1 MAVMIDIPGIG
12 QVEAQNAASEA
23 TLKAILAAMGGGGG
37 GGRGGPGGG
46 GGGPGGGG
54 PGGGG
59 GGGAGGGGALGL
71 ASAAVSK
78 SFKGVGFMAGIAVA
92 GIGKLKDTAIQAA
105 GAYVK
110 FSDTVTGAV
119 ESLSR
124 LDGSA
129 TGAAQMFSGI
139 PIFGKLFT
147 AVAGAADDV
156 TKSFVAVSQ
165 TGATFGG
172 SISNFAT
179 AASQAGMSMAEF
191 GSMIQK
197 NGNAMTAFGTTTE
210 GGAANF
216 ARVSKQLR
224 STSSELYA
232 LGFSTQD
239 INQGLASYGAL
250 MKSQGLQGKK
260 SNAEL
265 AQGAK
270 TYLKEMDALAK
281 ATGQSR
287 SQIEESMAAMAKDAQ
302 FQASM
307 AGLGEGVRNSFLAVT
322 GGLPKGLEN
331 FAKDIMSTGTATT
344 EENQKLMAMMPQ
356 SAAMLQRMN
365 QKMQRGEA
373 VSMEERNALNNLMKQ
388 EGAKN
393 LKNIKYA
400 GAASAEL
407 GGTVNALAATQQI
420 NADGIK
426 EATEEQKKA
435 AAETDKMNQ
444 KMQQFQAAIAEVG
457 NKFKMLL
464 ANSGILDYLM
474 SAFGTVASLA
484 EKYLVPA
491 FNLVVSVAMK
501 LWEGMSLLLAPVIS
515 YLSEKFGSSGLG
527 GTVEFIDGIMNA
539 VFPVLGG
546 IVRGA
551 ILAFDGLYNGVM
563 QIIQPLAELMSNV
576 FGVSESTGGFGEI
589 LIEVG
594 AFIGEVFQVLGT
606 VIGVLIKVFD
616 VLFTP
621 IIKTVVA
628 ILGGLWTVIK
638 GVVNGLA
645 GFMDIIQDVGSFFD
659 SLMDQILFAIGKL
672 TKGLAGISEKEY
684 AERQAASEQRKKDRA
699 EERSLRKTNNDDTT
713 KAQKD
718 GLKKDEVQFKEKKLT
733 SDRLTA
739 GAKKEAEAKEAAVK
753 AQEKLLDYSAGPEE
767 LLKQFSSKQG
777 GAVEIGIKKQEIGK
791 EKDAADKELAAAKTG
806 AEKKAAAEKIEAAEK
821 KLEALSKA
829 EALAKTQTTTT
840 STDTPAGPAS
850 AKPQPTTQTDTG
862 KKALEADAE
871 KKKQEAEAK
880 AKTDAEAKAKEE
892 AAAKE
897 KQEQDK
903 KSQESPSVLLA
914 ELNTKMATLLKY
926 TFTVAHNTNENVTA
940 TRGLNKNLYKA

>member
-1 MAVMIDIPGIG
+1 
-12 QVEAQNAASEA
+12 
-23 TLKAILAAMGGGGG
+23 
-37 GGRGGPGGG
+37 
-46 GGGPGGGG
+46 
-54 PGGGG
+54 
-59 GGGAGGGGALGL
+59 
-71 ASAAVSK
+71 
-78 SFKGVGFMAGIAVA
+78 
-92 GIGKLKDTAIQAA
+92 
-105 GAYVK
+105 
-110 FSDTVTGAV
+110 
-119 ESLSR
+119 
-124 LDGSA
+124 
-129 TGAAQMFSGI
+129 MFSGI

-210 GGAANF
+210 GGASNF

-270 TYLKEMDALAK
+270 SYLKEMDALAK

-287 SQIEESMAAMAKDAQ
+287 SQVEESMAAMAKDAQ

-307 AGLGEGVRNSFLAVT
+307 SGLGEGVRNSFLAVT
-322 GGLPKGLEN
+322 GGLPKGLET

-373 VSMEERNALNNLMKQ
+373 VTLEERNALNNLMKQ
-388 EGAKN
+388 EGGKQ
-393 LKNIKYA
+393 LQNIKYA

-420 NADGIK
+420 NTNGIK

-464 ANSGILDYLM
+464 ANSGILDYLI
-474 SAFGTVASLA
+474 SAFGTVANLA

-501 LWEGMSLLLAPVIS
+501 IWEGMSLLLAPVID
-515 YLSEKFGSSGLG
+515 YLSEKFGASGLG

-546 IVRGA
+546 LVRGA

-563 QIIQPLAELMSNV
+563 QIIQPLKELMSNI
-576 FGVSESTGGFGEI
+576 FGVSESAGGFGEI
-589 LIEVG
+589 LIKVG
-594 AFIGEVFQVLGT
+594 AFVGEAFQVLGT
-606 VIGVLIKVFD
+606 AVGVLIKVFD
-616 VLFTP
+616 FMFTP
-621 IIKTVVA
+621 IIKAVVA
-628 ILGGLWTVIK
+628 ILGGMWTVVKDVI
-638 GVVNGLA
+638 NGLA
-645 GFMDIIQDVGSFFD
+645 KFMDIIQDVGSFFD
-659 SLMDQILFAIGKL
+659 DLMDQILFAIGKL

-684 AERQAASEQRKKDRA
+684 AERKEQSDQRKKDRA
-699 EERSLRKTNNDDTT
+699 EERALRKTNNDELT
-713 KAQKD
+713 KAQIT
-718 GLKKDEVQFKEKKLT
+718 GLKKDEAQFKEKKLT
-733 SDRLTA
+733 HDRLTT

-767 LLKQFSSKQG
+767 LLKQFSGKQG
-777 GAVEIGIKKQEIGK
+777 GSVEIGIKKQEIGK
-791 EKDAADKELAAAKTG
+791 EKDAANKELTEAKTT
-806 AEKKAAAEKIEAAEK
+806 AEKKAAIEKVEAAEK
-821 KLEALSKA
+821 KLEALTKA
-829 EALAKTQTTTT
+829 EKAQKEAEKQQIIKDFEKSGNEKADAEAKEKAAVPAPAKPQPTTAP
-840 STDTPAGPAS
+840 TDKPAVPAS
-850 AKPQPTTQTDTG
+850 AKPQPTTQTDAG

-880 AKTDAEAKAKEE
+880 AKADAEAKAKED
-892 AAAKE
+892 AVAKE

-914 ELNTKMATLLKY
+914 ELNTKMAQMIKLQAQT
-926 TFTVAHNTNENVTA
+926 TTNTYEGVLA
-940 TRGLNKNLYKA
+940 TKGLNKNLYKA

>member
-23 TLKAILAAMGGGGG
+23 TLKAILAAMGGGG
-37 GGRGGPGGG
+37 RGGPGGG
-46 GGGPGGGG
+46 GGAGGGG
-54 PGGGG
+54 GGASGG

-71 ASAAVSK
+71 ASSALSK
-78 SFKGVGFMAGIAVA
+78 SFKGIGFMAGMAVS
-92 GIGKLKDTAIQAA
+92 GIGKLKNGAIQAA

-110 FSDTVTGAV
+110 FSDATVGAV
-119 ESLSR
+119 AALSR

-129 TGAAQMFSGI
+129 SSAADIFSSV
-139 PIFGKLFT
+139 PIFGTLFK
-147 AVAGAADDV
+147 AVAAAADDV
-156 TKSFVAVSQ
+156 TKSYVAVAS

-172 SISNFAT
+172 SISNFAS
-179 AASQAGMSMAEF
+179 AASQAGMSLADF
-191 GSMIQK
+191 GAIIQK

-210 GGAANF
+210 GGASNF

-287 SQIEESMAAMAKDAQ
+287 AQVEESMAAMAKDAQ

-307 AGLGEGVRNSFLAVT
+307 SGLGEGVRNSFLAVT
-322 GGLPKGLEN
+322 GGLPKGLET

-373 VSMEERNALNNLMKQ
+373 VTLEERNALNNLMKQ

-393 LKNIKYA
+393 LQNIKYA

-420 NADGIK
+420 NADGLK
-426 EATEEQKKA
+426 QATEEQKKA

-444 KMQQFQAAIAEVG
+444 KMQQFQSAIAEVG

-474 SAFGTVASLA
+474 SAFSTVANLA

-501 LWEGMSLLLAPVIS
+501 IWEGMSLLLAPVIS
-515 YLSEKFGSSGLG
+515 YLSEKFGASGLG

-551 ILAFDGLYNGVM
+551 IFAFDGLYAGVM
-563 QIIQPLAELMSNV
+563 SIIQPLKELYMKI
-576 FGVSESTGGFGEI
+576 FGVTDSAGGFGEI

-594 AFIGEVFQVLGT
+594 AMAGDIFQTLGSIIGSVINILGFVLTPVIHTLVEVFKFLY
-606 VIGVLIKVFD
+606 
-616 VLFTP
+616 
-621 IIKTVVA
+621 
-628 ILGGLWTVIK
+628 GLVKIAA
-638 GVVNGLA
+638 VGLA
-645 GFMDIIQDVGSFFD
+645 KLGDTLQDVGMFFD
-659 SLMDQILFAIGKL
+659 RLFDQILAALGKM
-672 TKGLAGISEKEY
+672 TKGLFGISQEEYDQREKN
-684 AERQAASEQRKKDRA
+684 RQSLQEDRDKTRKIRDD
-699 EERSLRKTNNDDTT
+699 ERSRTQEKVQQSKNELKQDT
-713 KAQKD
+713 
-718 GLKKDEVQFKEKKLT
+718 KKFKEQKLT
-733 SDRLTA
+733 HDKLT
-739 GAKKEAEAKEAAVK
+739 GAAKREAEAKEAAVK

-767 LLKQFSSKQG
+767 LLKQFSGKQG

-829 EALAKTQTTTT
+829 EALAK
-840 STDTPAGPAS
+840 S
-850 AKPQPTTQTDTG
+850 QPTTKTSSVDSS

-871 KKKQEAEAK
+871 KKTADAEVKAK
-880 AKTDAEAKAKEE
+880 ADAEAKAKEE

-897 KQEQDK
+897 KEEQNK
-903 KSQESPSVLLA
+903 KSQESPSTLLA
-914 ELNTKMATLLKY
+914 ELNTKMAKLITLQAQ
-926 TFTVAHNTNENVTA
+926 TTTNTYENVMA
-940 TRGLNKNLYKA
+940 TKGLNKNLYKA

>member
-46 GGGPGGGG
+46 GGGGSP

-59 GGGAGGGGALGL
+59 GGGGASGGALGL

-78 SFKGVGFMAGIAVA
+78 SFKSVGFMAGMAVS

-129 TGAAQMFSGI
+129 TGAAQMFSSI
-139 PIFGKLFT
+139 PIFGKLFS

-210 GGAANF
+210 GGASNF

-224 STSSELYA
+224 GTSSELYA

-287 SQIEESMAAMAKDAQ
+287 AQVEESMAAMAKDAQ

-307 AGLGEGVRNSFLAVT
+307 SGLGEGVRNSFLAVT
-322 GGLPKGLEN
+322 GGLPKGLET

-373 VSMEERNALNNLMKQ
+373 VTLEERNALNNLMKQ

-393 LKNIKYA
+393 LQNIKYA

-420 NADGIK
+420 NADGLK
-426 EATEEQKKA
+426 QATEEQKKA

-464 ANSGILDYLM
+464 ANSGILDYLI
-474 SAFGTVASLA
+474 SAFGTVANLA

-501 LWEGMSLLLAPVIS
+501 IWEGMSLLLAPVIS

-563 QIIQPLAELMSNV
+563 QIIQPFKELMGNL

-594 AFIGEVFQVLGT
+594 AFLGEVFQVLGT
-606 VIGVLIKVFD
+606 AIGVLIKVFD
-616 VLFTP
+616 FMFTP

-628 ILGGLWTVIK
+628 ILGGLWSVVK
-638 GVVNGLA
+638 GVVYGLA
-645 GFMDIIQDVGSFFD
+645 KFMDIVQDVGSFFD
-659 SLMDQILFAIGKL
+659 DLMDQILFAIGKL
-672 TKGLAGISEKEY
+672 TKGFAGISETEY
-684 AERQAASEQRKKDRA
+684 AERKAASDQRKKDRA
-699 EERSLRKTNNDDTT
+699 EERSLRKTNNDEA
-713 KAQKD
+713 KQAQKD
-718 GLKKDEVQFKEKKLT
+718 GLKEDSKKFKEQKLT
-733 SDRLTA
+733 HDRLTA

-767 LLKQFSSKQG
+767 LLKQFSGKQG

-821 KLEALSKA
+821 KLEALTKA
-829 EALAKTQTTTT
+829 EALAKSQPATKT
-840 STDTPAGPAS
+840 SNVDS
-850 AKPQPTTQTDTG
+850 G

-871 KKKQEAEAK
+871 KKTADAEAK
-880 AKTDAEAKAKEE
+880 AKTDAEAKAKED

-897 KQEQDK
+897 KEEQNK
-903 KSQESPSVLLA
+903 KSQESPSTLLA
-914 ELNTKMATLLKY
+914 ELNTKMAQLIKLQAQT
-926 TFTVAHNTNENVTA
+926 TTNTYENVMA
-940 TRGLNKNLYKA
+940 TKGLNKNLYKA

>member
-1 MAVMIDIPGIG
+1 
-12 QVEAQNAASEA
+12 
-23 TLKAILAAMGGGGG
+23 
-37 GGRGGPGGG
+37 
-46 GGGPGGGG
+46 
-54 PGGGG
+54 
-59 GGGAGGGGALGL
+59 
-71 ASAAVSK
+71 
-78 SFKGVGFMAGIAVA
+78 MAGMAVA
-92 GIGKLKDTAIQAA
+92 GIGKLKDGALQAA
-105 GAYVK
+105 GAYVQ
-110 FSDTVTGAV
+110 FSNTVVGAV

-129 TGAAQMFSGI
+129 TGAAQMFSSI
-139 PIFGKLFT
+139 PIFGKMFT

-156 TKSFVAVSQ
+156 TKSFNAVSQ

-191 GSMIQK
+191 GAMIQK

-224 STSSELYA
+224 STNSELYA

-250 MKSQGLQGKK
+250 MKAQGLQGKK

-287 SQIEESMAAMAKDAQ
+287 QQIEESMAAMAKDAQ

-307 AGLGEGVRNSFLAVT
+307 AGLGEGVRNSFLSVT
-322 GGLPKGLEN
+322 SGLPKGLEG
-331 FAKDIMSTGTATT
+331 FAKDIMATGTATT

-373 VSMEERNALNNLMKQ
+373 VTMEERNALNNMMKA
-388 EGAKN
+388 EGGRN
-393 LKNIKYA
+393 LQNIKSA

-407 GGTVNALAATQQI
+407 AGTVNALAATQQI
-420 NADGIK
+420 NKDGLK

-435 AAETDKMNQ
+435 AAETDKMNK
-444 KMQQFQAAIAEVG
+444 KMQEFQAAIAEVG

-464 ANSGILDYLM
+464 ANSGILDYLI
-474 SAFGTVASLA
+474 SAFGTVANLA

-501 LWEGMSLLLAPVIS
+501 IWEGMSLLLAPVID
-515 YLSEKFGSSGLG
+515 YLSEKFGSTGLG

-546 IVRGA
+546 LVRGA

-563 QIIQPLAELMSNV
+563 QIINPLKELMGNI

-589 LIEVG
+589 LIKVG
-594 AFIGEVFQVLGT
+594 AFLGEVFQMLGT
-606 VIGVLIKVFD
+606 VIGAVIKVIDFALSPVIKFLVGVFQ
-616 VLFTP
+616 VLWSIT
-621 IIKTVVA
+621 
-628 ILGGLWTVIK
+628 K
-638 GVVNGLA
+638 GVVSVFA

-659 SLMDQILFAIGKL
+659 DLMDQILFAIGKL
-672 TKGLAGISEKEY
+672 TKGLAGINEKEY
-684 AERQAASEQRKKDRA
+684 AERKAASDQRKKDRA
-699 EERSLRKTNNDDTT
+699 EERSLRKSGNDEAVKNQT
-713 KAQKD
+713 D
-718 GLKKDEVQFKEKKLT
+718 GLKQDSKKFKEQKLT
-733 SDRLTA
+733 HDRLTA

-753 AQEKLLDYSAGPEE
+753 AQEKLLDYTSGPEE
-767 LLKQFSSKQG
+767 LLKQFSGKQG

-791 EKDAADKELAAAKTG
+791 EKDAANKELAEAKTT
-806 AEKKAAAEKIEAAEK
+806 AEKKAALEKVEAAEK

-829 EALAKTQTTTT
+829 EALAKSQ
-840 STDTPAGPAS
+840 PAS
-850 AKPQPTTQTDTG
+850 KTSNVDSG

-871 KKKQEAEAK
+871 KKKQEEEAK
-880 AKTDAEAKAKEE
+880 TKSDAEAKAKEE

-903 KSQESPSVLLA
+903 KSQESPSTLLA
-914 ELNTKMATLLKY
+914 ELNTKMAQLIKLQAQTTTN
-926 TFTVAHNTNENVTA
+926 TFETVMA
-940 TRGLNKNLYKA
+940 TKGLNKNLYKT

>member
-12 QVEAQNAASEA
+12 QVEAKNAASEA
-23 TLKAILAAMGGGGG
+23 TLKAILAAIRGGGLG
-37 GGRGGPGGG
+37 GGRGGAGAPGGAGGG
-46 GGGPGGGG
+46 GA
-54 PGGGG
+54 G

-71 ASAAVSK
+71 ASAALSK
-78 SFKGVGFMAGIAVA
+78 SFKGVGFMAGMAVS
-92 GIGKLKDTAIQAA
+92 GIGKLKDTAIMAA

-179 AASQAGMSMAEF
+179 AASQAGMTMAEF
-191 GSMIQK
+191 GAMIQK

-210 GGAANF
+210 GGSANF

-287 SQIEESMAAMAKDAQ
+287 AQVEESMAAMARDAQ

-307 AGLGEGVRNSFLAVT
+307 SGLGEGVRNSFLAVT
-322 GGLPKGLEN
+322 SGLPKGLDE
-331 FAKDIMSTGTATT
+331 FAKDIMATGTATT

-373 VSMEERNALNNLMKQ
+373 VTLDERNALNNMMKQ

-393 LKNIKYA
+393 LQNIKYA

-407 GGTVNALAATQQI
+407 SGTVNRLAATQQI
-420 NADGIK
+420 NSDGLK
-426 EATEEQKKA
+426 QATEEQKKA

-444 KMQQFQAAIAEVG
+444 KMQQFQSAIAEVG

-464 ANSGILDYLM
+464 ANSGMLDYLM
-474 SAFGTVASLA
+474 SAFGTVADLA

-501 LWEGMSLLLAPVIS
+501 LWEGMSLLLAPVVD
-515 YLSEKFGSSGLG
+515 YLSEKFGATGLG
-527 GTVEFIDGIMNA
+527 GTVEFIDGLMNA
-539 VFPVLGG
+539 VFPVLSG

-551 ILAFDGLYNGVM
+551 ILAFDGLYTGVM
-563 QIIQPLAELMSNV
+563 SIINPLADMMKNI
-576 FGVSESTGGFGEI
+576 FGVSDSTTSFGEV
-589 LIEVG
+589 LIDVG
-594 AFIGEVFQVLGT
+594 AFLGEVFQYLGKA
-606 VIGVLIKVFD
+606 IGVVIKVLDFALTPVVQ
-616 VLFTP
+616 VLVEVF
-621 IIKTVVA
+621 
-628 ILGGLWTVIK
+628 K
-638 GVVNGLA
+638 GVWYVVKKMIDGFNVVVDLFEDFGDFMQHVMDGILRGVNT
-645 GFMDIIQDVGSFFD
+645 
-659 SLMDQILFAIGKL
+659 L
-672 TKGLAGISEKEY
+672 TLGAKGISEEEY
-684 AERQAASEQRKKDRA
+684 NRNEQARADAKKARE
-699 EERSLRKTNNDDTT
+699 EERKRRDDDS
-713 KAQKD
+713 KISKEAVDKQKE
-718 GLKKDEVQFKEKKLT
+718 GLKQDTAQFSQKKLT
-733 SDRLTA
+733 HDKLTGA
-739 GAKKEAEAKEAAVK
+739 AKKEAEAKEAAVK
-753 AQEKLLDYSAGPEE
+753 AQEKLLDYTAGPEA
-767 LLKQFSSKQG
+767 LLKQFDAKQG
-777 GAVEIGIKKQEIGK
+777 GTLEAHVTGQKPG
-791 EKDAADKELAAAKTG
+791 AAA
-806 AEKKAAAEKIEAAEK
+806 
-821 KLEALSKA
+821 SDVS
-829 EALAKTQTTTT
+829 T
-840 STDTPAGPAS
+840 SV
-850 AKPQPTTQTDTG
+850 
-862 KKALEADAE
+862 KALEVDAE
-871 KKKQEAEAK
+871 KKKQQEAAAK
-880 AKTDAEAKAKEE
+880 EKADAEAKAKADAEAKTKEE
-892 AAAKE
+892 
-897 KQEQDK
+897 QN
-903 KSQESPSVLLA
+903 KSPQNSATTLLA
-914 ELNTKMATLLKY
+914 ELNTKMEQLIKHAAVTQSNTYETFNATK
-926 TFTVAHNTNENVTA
+926 
-940 TRGLNKNLYKA
+940 GLNKNLYKA

>member
-23 TLKAILAAMGGGGG
+23 TLKAILAAMGGG
-37 GGRGGPGGG
+37 RGGG

-54 PGGGG
+54 GNSLTN
-59 GGGAGGGGALGL
+59 GGALGL
-71 ASAAVSK
+71 ASAALSK
-78 SFKGVGFMAGIAVA
+78 SFKGVGFMAGMAVA
-92 GIGKLKDTAIQAA
+92 GIGKLKNGAIQAA

-110 FSDTVTGAV
+110 FSDATVGAV
-119 ESLSR
+119 AALSR

-129 TGAAQMFSGI
+129 SSAADIFSSV
-139 PIFGKLFT
+139 PIFGTLFK
-147 AVAGAADDV
+147 AVAAAADDV
-156 TKSFVAVSQ
+156 TKSYVAVAS

-172 SISNFAT
+172 SISNFAS
-179 AASQAGMSMAEF
+179 AASQAGMSLADF
-191 GSMIQK
+191 GAMIQK

-250 MKSQGLQGKK
+250 LKSQGLQGKK

-287 SQIEESMAAMAKDAQ
+287 SEIEASRAAMAKDAQ

-307 AGLGEGVRNSFLAVT
+307 AGLGEGVRNSFMSVT
-322 GGLPKGLEN
+322 DGLQDTGLKN
-331 FAKDIMSTGTATT
+331 FAKDIMATGTATT

-356 SAAMLQRMN
+356 SAALLQKMN

-373 VSMEERNALNNLMKQ
+373 VTMEERNALNNLMKQ

-393 LKNIKYA
+393 LQNIKSA
-400 GAASAEL
+400 GAASADL
-407 GGTVNALAATQQI
+407 AGTVNSLNATQAI
-420 NADGIK
+420 NKDGIK

-474 SAFGTVASLA
+474 SAFSTVANLA

-491 FNLVVSVAMK
+491 FNLVSVAMK
-501 LWEGMSLLLAPVIS
+501 IWEGMSLLLAPVIS
-515 YLSEKFGSSGLG
+515 HLSEKFGASGLG

-551 ILAFDGLYNGVM
+551 IFAFDGLYAGVM
-563 QIIQPLAELMSNV
+563 SIIQPLKELYMKI
-576 FGVSESTGGFGEI
+576 FGVTDSAGGFGEI

-594 AFIGEVFQVLGT
+594 AMAGDIFQTLGSIIGSVINILSFVLTPVIHTLVGVFKFLY
-606 VIGVLIKVFD
+606 
-616 VLFTP
+616 
-621 IIKTVVA
+621 
-628 ILGGLWTVIK
+628 GLVKIAA
-638 GVVNGLA
+638 VGLA
-645 GFMDIIQDVGSFFD
+645 KLGDTLQDVGMFFD
-659 SLMDQILFAIGKL
+659 RLFDQILAALGKM
-672 TKGLAGISEKEY
+672 TKGLFGISQEEYDQREKN
-684 AERQAASEQRKKDRA
+684 RQSLQEDRDKTRKIRDD
-699 EERSLRKTNNDDTT
+699 ERSRTQEKVQQSKNELKQDT
-713 KAQKD
+713 
-718 GLKKDEVQFKEKKLT
+718 KKFKEQKLT
-733 SDRLTA
+733 HDKLT
-739 GAKKEAEAKEAAVK
+739 GAAKREAEAKEAAVK

-767 LLKQFSSKQG
+767 LLKQFSGKQG
-777 GAVEIGIKKQEIGK
+777 GAVEIGIKKGGSYGVAPAAANA
-791 EKDAADKELAAAKTG
+791 DAA
-806 AEKKAAAEKIEAAEK
+806 KKAIEIE
-821 KLEALSKA
+821 
-829 EALAKTQTTTT
+829 
-840 STDTPAGPAS
+840 
-850 AKPQPTTQTDTG
+850 
-862 KKALEADAE
+862 AE
-871 KKKQEAEAK
+871 KKKVDETAAK
-880 AKTDAEAKAKEE
+880 AKADAEAKAKED

-897 KQEQDK
+897 KEEQNK
-903 KSQESPSVLLA
+903 KSQESPSTLLA
-914 ELNTKMATLLKY
+914 ELNTKMAKLITLQAQ
-926 TFTVAHNTNENVTA
+926 TTTNTYENVVA
-940 TRGLNKNLYKA
+940 TKGLNKNLYKA

>member
-1 MAVMIDIPGIG
+1 MAGVFINIPGVG
-12 QVEAQNAASEA
+12 NVEAQGAASEA
-23 TLKAILAAMGGGGG
+23 TLRELLSVMRGGG
-37 GGRGGPGGG
+37 GGRGGA
-46 GGGPGGGG
+46 
-54 PGGGG
+54 GGGG
-59 GGGAGGGGALGL
+59 GGGGGGGVGGGGMSPLGL
-71 ASAAVSK
+71 AGAVVGK
-78 SFKGVGFMAGIAVA
+78 AFNKLGVVA
-92 GIGKLKDTAIQAA
+92 GFTTGVIGKLAGGAMKATSAAI
-105 GAYVK
+105 GLGE
-110 FSDTVTGAV
+110 SITGAV
-119 ESLSR
+119 QSLSQ

-129 TGAAQMFSGI
+129 TSVAN
-139 PIFGKLFT
+139 IFRSVPLIGPVFA

-156 TKSFVAVSQ
+156 VASYRAVAQ

-210 GGAANF
+210 GGASNF

-287 SQIEESMAAMAKDAQ
+287 AQVEESMAAMAKDAQ

-307 AGLGEGVRNSFLAVT
+307 SGLGEGVRNSFLAVT
-322 GGLPKGLEN
+322 GGLPKGLET

-373 VSMEERNALNNLMKQ
+373 VTLEERNALNNLMKQ

-393 LKNIKYA
+393 LQNIKYA

-420 NADGIK
+420 NADGLK
-426 EATEEQKKA
+426 QATEEQKKA

-444 KMQQFQAAIAEVG
+444 KMQQFQSAIAEVS
-457 NKFKMLL
+457 NNFKMLL
-464 ANSGILDYLM
+464 ANSGVLDVLIQ
-474 SAFGTVASLA
+474 AFHGLVGLA
-484 EKYLVPA
+484 NQYLVPA
-491 FNLVVSVAMK
+491 FNIVASVVMKVAN
-501 LWEGMSLLLAPVIS
+501 GIGILLQPALD
-515 YLSEKFGSSGLG
+515 YLGEKFGASGLG

-539 VFPVLGG
+539 VFPILGG

-551 ILAFDGLYNGVM
+551 ILAFDGLYAGVM
-563 QIIQPLAELMSNV
+563 AIINPLKDLMTNI
-576 FGVSESTGGFGEI
+576 FGVSDSANGFGEI

-594 AFIGEVFQVLGT
+594 AYVGEVLQYLGKA
-606 VIGVLIKVFD
+606 IGVVIRAIDFFLTPVIHVLVDVFKG
-616 VLFTP
+616 VWF
-621 IIKTVVA
+621 
-628 ILGGLWTVIK
+628 VIK
-638 GVVNGLA
+638 KVIDGFA
-645 GFMDIIQDVGSFFD
+645 G
-659 SLMDQILFAIGKL
+659 LMDLFEDFADFMSGVMDMILRGVNKL
-672 TKGLAGISEKEY
+672 TLGATGISEEEF
-684 AERQAASEQRKKDRA
+684 ERNKKARDESKKARE
-699 EERSLRKTNNDDTT
+699 EERKRRDNDKSRNEEAIQTQ
-713 KAQKD
+713 KA
-718 GLKKDEVQFKEKKLT
+718 GLNQDSKKFKEQKLT
-733 SDRLTA
+733 HERLTA
-739 GAKKEAEAKEAAVK
+739 GAKREAAAKEAAVK

-777 GAVEIGIKKQEIGK
+777 GAVEIGIKKGEISK
-791 EKDAADKELAAAKTG
+791 EKEAADKELAAAKTG
-806 AEKKAAAEKIEAAEK
+806 AEKKAAAEKIEAAEA
-821 KLEALSKA
+821 KLKALSEA
-829 EALAKTQTTTT
+829 EALAKQRTG
-840 STDTPAGPAS
+840 SAPAS
-850 AKPQPTTQTDTG
+850 ANADATRKQI
-862 KKALEADAE
+862 EADAA
-871 KKKQEAEAK
+871 KKTA
-880 AKTDAEAKAKEE
+880 DE
-892 AAAKE
+892 AAAK
-897 KQEQDK
+897 K
-903 KSQESPSVLLA
+903 KAEDEAAAKKKAEEDVNKKKEEDTKKPQSSETLLA
-914 ELNTKMATLLKY
+914 ELNTQMATLLKY
-926 TFTVAHNTNENVTA
+926 TWTVANNTNETVNA
-940 TRGLNKNLYKA
+940 TRSLNGNLYKA